1 MDVRNCKNCG
11 KLFQYVGKP
20 LCPAC
25 NKKLEDKFFE
35 AMIMATQTSA
45 NTT

>member
-11 KLFQYVGKP
+11 KLFQFVGKP
-20 LCPAC
+20 ICPAC

-35 AMIMATQTSA
+35 VRFVQEVMPTIR
-45 NTT
+45 